1 MNGQFKAYTK
11 LELILNIDVHMLF
24 PFLLIY

>member
-11 LELILNIDVHMLF
+11 LKLILNIDVHMLF